1 MEGLAADLLEDEE
14 PQSIFEIASRSC
26 SETQSAGVQISILS
40 LINCLILGFI

>member
-14 PQSIFEIASRSC
+14 PQSIFEIASHSC
-26 SETQSAGVQISILS
+26 NETQSAGVQISILS